1 MYWSQNIAGTD
12 CWKLLF
18 FNFLSHSTDIIK
30 LLKRNDCFEYI
41 SRYNPMHKGFQIKS
55 SMISQGKITQ
65 SFWNDIKHKS
75 THSFIK

>member
-1 MYWSQNIAGTD
+1 
-12 CWKLLF
+12 
-18 FNFLSHSTDIIK
+18 
-30 LLKRNDCFEYI
+30 
-41 SRYNPMHKGFQIKS
+41 MHKGFQIKS